1 MHAHSLMPHARALV
15 HAACTCTRS
24 CFMHAHSLMGHACKL
39 AYGACKRSCSW
50 CMHARVRFESFGGEA
65 TTTFPCRQWRA
76 SAVSSGT
83 RHSISIHQP
92 PFLNPFYYFSYPFLL
107 APNRFTLSSSHSL
120 VLLLYPLPFYPSISF
135 HAFSHFLTGFS
146 PQQKS
151 NSRKSITW
159 SAVPH
164 ALLLVSYMLTFQLVL

>member
-1 MHAHSLMPHARALV
+1 MHPQSLKVHARALAHGSCMRTRSWCTHV
-15 HAACTCTRS
+15 LSLMVHTSLLAHAACTHTRS
-24 CFMHAHSLMGHACKL
+24 CRMHAHSLMGHACKL

-83 RHSISIHQP
+83 RQSISIHQP

-107 APNRFTLSSSHSL
+107 APNRFTLSCSHSL
-120 VLLLYPLPFYPSISF
+120 VLRLNFFTLCRFTLQF
-135 HAFSHFLTGFS
+135 HSTHSLTS
-146 PQQKS
+146 
-151 NSRKSITW
+151 
-159 SAVPH
+159 
-164 ALLLVSYMLTFQLVL
+164 